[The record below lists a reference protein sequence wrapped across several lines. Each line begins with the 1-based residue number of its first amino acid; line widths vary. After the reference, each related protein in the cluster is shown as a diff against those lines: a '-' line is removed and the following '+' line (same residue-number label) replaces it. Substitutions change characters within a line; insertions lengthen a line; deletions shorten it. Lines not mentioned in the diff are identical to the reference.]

1 MGPELLVAAE
11 LSSRAM
17 AHEFAGYPEDVAF
30 ALRREREERADR
42 RLRRREGSPRD
53 AAGAA
58 GRLRRFAV
66 RRLSRGAGDVRPA
79 PGLPA

>member
-30 ALRREREERADR
+30 ALRREREERAER
-42 RLRRREGSPRD
+42 RLRRRGGG
-53 AAGAA
+53 AG
-58 GRLRRFAV
+58 GGTGLLRRFAA
-66 RRLSRGAGDVRPA
+66 RRLHLGAAGGRQA